1 MQEVHQG
8 SAPGA
13 PEQDPLNKNQ
23 LNEWSEPGKPAS
35 DLATANT
42 NGVHYADAKT
52 RKRRAPK
59 AAPDTLPGF
68 DAFWEAYPRKVDK
81 QDALKAWAKLA
92 PDADLVETI
101 LAALERQKRWDQWQ
115 RDDGQY
121 VPYPPTWLT
130 KRRWEAQ
137 GPAAAGPSAESPA
150 DKAARIVCERGEA
163 EREEREA
170 RERGGLAPVAEILR
184 ASRGIK
190 K

>member
-81 QDALKAWAKLA
+81 QDALKAWAKLRGQLFVPLEHDIQRA
-92 PDADLVETI
+92 TTRVLEYAERMVGMGKGRNGADPFVI
-101 LAALERQKRWDQWQ
+101 ALAVA
-115 RDDGQY
+115 RDGVVVTEEY
-121 VPYPPTWLT
+121 KGSL
-130 KRRWEAQ
+130 A
-137 GPAAAGPSAESPA
+137 SP
-150 DKAARIVCERGEA
+150 KIPVVCEALGVRCMTTVEFIQDQGWTF
-163 EREEREA
+163 
-170 RERGGLAPVAEILR
+170 
-184 ASRGIK
+184 
-190 K
+190 